1 MQTKIR
7 VLHIAQAAG
16 GVDRYLRSLLKYFDR
31 EKFENILL
39 CSYYFKKDDYDDITD
54 DFIQINM
61 QRKISAKHDL
71 SSVRQ
76 IRKVIKSLKPDVVY
90 MHSSKAGAIGRI
102 ADLGISN
109 VRIYNPHGW
118 AFNMDCGKKKQ
129 AMYRIIEKML
139 ALFTTQFV
147 CISEAE
153 KESAVQNKIA
163 NAKKFNVILNGIDI
177 ENCNK
182 QLNNGIPRKKIGI
195 PDDAFVIGQIGRISK
210 QKSPDVFIRAAAKIK
225 DAIPNA
231 YFMLVGD
238 GDMKDGILQYAIENG
253 IDDPLKITGWV
264 ENPLSYATVFDV
276 AALLSRW
283 EGFGLVLPEYMLA
296 QKPIVACETDAIP
309 TLIDNRVNGLLVPV
323 ESPQA
328 VCDAVTELYNN
339 SQLRTQLIEN
349 GKIEVYEKF
358 DAQRVSDEH
367 KKLIFN
373 LLCDK
378 KK

>member
-1 MQTKIR
+1 MHTKIK

-16 GVDRYLRSLLKYFDR
+16 GVDRYLQSLLKYSDHK
-31 EKFENILL
+31 KFENILL
-39 CSYYFKKDDYDDITD
+39 CSYDFNKEDYNGITD

-61 QRKISAKHDL
+61 QREISAKHDL
-71 SSVRQ
+71 ASIRQ
-76 IRKVIKSLKPDVVY
+76 VRKVIKSVKPDVVY

-109 VRIYNPHGW
+109 IKIYNPHGW

-153 KESAVQNKIA
+153 KESAVINKIA
-163 NAKKFNVILNGIDI
+163 NAEKLTVILNGIDI

-182 QLNNGIPRKKIGI
+182 QLNNGISREKIGI
-195 PDDAFVIGQIGRISK
+195 PEDAFVIGQVGRISK
-210 QKSPDVFIRAAAKIK
+210 QKSPDVFVRAAVKIK
-225 DAIPNA
+225 GAIPNA
-231 YFMLVGD
+231 YFVLVGN
-238 GDMKDGILQYAIENG
+238 GEMKDEILQYAKENG
-253 IDDPLKITGWV
+253 LDDSLKITGWV
-264 ENPLSYATVFDV
+264 ENPLSYVTTFDAAT
-276 AALLSRW
+276 LLSRW

-309 TLIDNRVNGLLVPV
+309 TLINNGVNGLLVPV

-328 VCDAVTELYNN
+328 VCDAVTELYHN
-339 SQLRTQLIEN
+339 SQLRAQLIEN
-349 GKIEVYEKF
+349 GKKAVYEKF

-373 LLCDK
+373 LLFDK
-378 KK
+378 KE

>member
-1 MQTKIR
+1 MHTKIK

-16 GVDRYLRSLLKYFDR
+16 GVDRYLQSLLKCSDHK
-31 EKFENILL
+31 KFENILL
-39 CSYYFKKDDYDDITD
+39 CSYDFNKEDYNGITD

-61 QRKISAKHDL
+61 QREISAKNDL
-71 SSVRQ
+71 ASIRQ
-76 IRKVIKSLKPDVVY
+76 VRKVIKSVKPDVVY

-109 VRIYNPHGW
+109 IKIYNPHGW

-153 KESAVQNKIA
+153 KESAVINKIA
-163 NAKKFNVILNGIDI
+163 NAEKLTVILNGIDI

-182 QLNNGIPRKKIGI
+182 QLNNGISREKIGI
-195 PDDAFVIGQIGRISK
+195 PEDAFVIGQVGRISK
-210 QKSPDVFIRAAAKIK
+210 QKSPDVFVRAAVKIK
-225 DAIPNA
+225 GAIPNA
-231 YFMLVGD
+231 YFVLVGN
-238 GDMKDGILQYAIENG
+238 GEMKDEILQYAKENG
-253 IDDPLKITGWV
+253 LDDSLKITGWV
-264 ENPLSYATVFDV
+264 ENPLSYVTTFDAAT
-276 AALLSRW
+276 LLSRW

-309 TLIDNRVNGLLVPV
+309 TLINNGVNGLLVPV

-328 VCDAVTELYNN
+328 VCDAVTELYHN
-339 SQLRTQLIEN
+339 SQLRAQLIEN
-349 GKIEVYEKF
+349 GKKAVYEKF

-373 LLCDK
+373 LLFDK
-378 KK
+378 KE

>member
-1 MQTKIR
+1 
-7 VLHIAQAAG
+7 
-16 GVDRYLRSLLKYFDR
+16 
-31 EKFENILL
+31 
-39 CSYYFKKDDYDDITD
+39 
-54 DFIQINM
+54 
-61 QRKISAKHDL
+61 
-71 SSVRQ
+71 
-76 IRKVIKSLKPDVVY
+76 
-90 MHSSKAGAIGRI
+90 
-102 ADLGISN
+102 
-109 VRIYNPHGW
+109 
-118 AFNMDCGKKKQ
+118 
-129 AMYRIIEKML
+129 MYRIIEKML

-163 NAKKFNVILNGIDI
+163 HTEKFNVILNGIDI
-177 ENCNK
+177 ENCYK
-182 QLNNGIPRKKIGI
+182 QLDNVLSREKIGI
-195 PDDAFVIGQIGRISK
+195 PEEAFVIGQVGRISE
-210 QKSPDVFIRAAAKIK
+210 QKSPDVFIRAAVKIK

-231 YFMLVGD
+231 YFVLVGN
-238 GDMKDGILQYAIENG
+238 GDMKDEILQYAKENG
-253 IDDPLKITGWV
+253 IDNSLKITGWV

-349 GKIEVYEKF
+349 GEKAVYEKF

-367 KKLIFN
+367 KTMIKNILGGN
-373 LLCDK
+373 NG
-378 KK
+378 

>member
-1 MQTKIR
+1 MHTKIK

-16 GVDRYLRSLLKYFDR
+16 GVDRYLQSLLKYSDHK
-31 EKFENILL
+31 KFENILL
-39 CSYYFKKDDYDDITD
+39 CSYDFNKEDYNGITD

-61 QRKISAKHDL
+61 QREISAKNDL
-71 SSVRQ
+71 ASIRQ
-76 IRKVIKSLKPDVVY
+76 VRKVIKSVKPDVVY

-109 VRIYNPHGW
+109 IKIYNPHGW

-153 KESAVQNKIA
+153 KESAVINKIA
-163 NAKKFNVILNGIDI
+163 NAEKLTVILNGIDI

-182 QLNNGIPRKKIGI
+182 QLNNGISREKIGI
-195 PDDAFVIGQIGRISK
+195 PEDAFVIGQVGRISK
-210 QKSPDVFIRAAAKIK
+210 QKSPDVFVRAAVKIK
-225 DAIPNA
+225 GAIPNA
-231 YFMLVGD
+231 YFVLVGN
-238 GDMKDGILQYAIENG
+238 GEMKDEILQYAKENG
-253 IDDPLKITGWV
+253 LDDSLKITGWV
-264 ENPLSYATVFDV
+264 ENPLSYVTTFDAAT
-276 AALLSRW
+276 LLSRW

-309 TLIDNRVNGLLVPV
+309 TLINNGVNGLLVPV

-328 VCDAVTELYNN
+328 VCDAVTELYHN
-339 SQLRTQLIEN
+339 SQLRAQLIEN
-349 GKIEVYEKF
+349 GKKAVYEKF

-373 LLCDK
+373 LLFDK
-378 KK
+378 KE

>member
-1 MQTKIR
+1 
-7 VLHIAQAAG
+7 
-16 GVDRYLRSLLKYFDR
+16 
-31 EKFENILL
+31 
-39 CSYYFKKDDYDDITD
+39 
-54 DFIQINM
+54 
-61 QRKISAKHDL
+61 
-71 SSVRQ
+71 
-76 IRKVIKSLKPDVVY
+76 
-90 MHSSKAGAIGRI
+90 
-102 ADLGISN
+102 
-109 VRIYNPHGW
+109 
-118 AFNMDCGKKKQ
+118 
-129 AMYRIIEKML
+129 MYRIIEKML

-163 NAKKFNVILNGIDI
+163 HTEKFNVILNGIDI

-182 QLNNGIPRKKIGI
+182 QLNNGISREKIGI
-195 PDDAFVIGQIGRISK
+195 PEDAFVIGQVGRISK
-210 QKSPDVFIRAAAKIK
+210 QKSPDVFIRAAVKIK

-231 YFMLVGD
+231 YFVLVGD
-238 GDMKDGILQYAIENG
+238 GDMKDEILQYAKENG
-253 IDDPLKITGWV
+253 IDNSLKITGWV

-296 QKPIVACETDAIP
+296 QKPIVTCETDAIP

-349 GKIEVYEKF
+349 GKIAVYEKF